1 MTNPDNTYQSE
12 TGRQHSDSK
21 MSYALGDP
29 TAYLVFA
36 CSSGRSFPTGAL
48 DALPALKRE
57 DSSAGQ
63 RAGPTPPLATSR
75 LPNGVLPGAGQP
87 RGRRR
92 DSAIATSGR

>member
-1 MTNPDNTYQSE
+1 MTNPNNTYQSE

-21 MSYALGDP
+21 MSYALGDL
-29 TAYLVFA
+29 TAHLVFA
-36 CSSGRSFPTGAL
+36 CNSGRSFPTGVL

-75 LPNGVLPGAGQP
+75 LPNGIRPRAGQP